1 MKLLLID
8 KRNLIRNAFVSLLS
22 QIKTIT
28 VVGETDNIDECLKLC
43 KKTSPDI
50 VLAGEIDTT
59 LIKGSIT
66 QQIKSKYPKVHVLIV
81 TEEQRNEM
89 LDDFA
94 SGADGYISSSWSA
107 KELENALNHFHR
119 EGILIPRK
127 MAIRLVKE
135 LKEKPGF
142 QKASLTPTEVEVL
155 RLLCQGK
162 LNKEIA
168 GILGKNEKSIKN
180 YLHIIYIKL
189 GVTRRSEAIA
199 KVFSGLKVL

>member
-1 MKLLLID
+1 MKILIVD
-8 KRNLIRNAFVSLLS
+8 KRNLIRNAFVSLLK
-22 QIKTIT
+22 QIKNITI
-28 VVGETDNIDECLKLC
+28 VGETDNIDECLKLC
-43 KKTSPDI
+43 KKNLPDI
-50 VLAGEIDTT
+50 VLAGEIDAT
-59 LIKGSIT
+59 LIKGNIT
-66 QQIKSKYPKVHVLIV
+66 HQIKSKCPKVHVLIV
-81 TEEQRNEM
+81 TEEQRNAM

-94 SGADGYISSSWSA
+94 SGADGYISSSWSS

-142 QKASLTPTEVEVL
+142 QRASLTPMEAEIL

-180 YLHIIYIKL
+180 YLHVIYIKL